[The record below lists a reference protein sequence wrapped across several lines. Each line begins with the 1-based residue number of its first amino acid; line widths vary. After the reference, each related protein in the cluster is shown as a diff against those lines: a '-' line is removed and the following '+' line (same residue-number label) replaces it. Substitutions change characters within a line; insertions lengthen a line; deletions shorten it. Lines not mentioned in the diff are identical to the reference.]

1 MDLKES
7 LPSVPFRSLLIHS
20 VCSRDAALFIK
31 YYGQQPFFLD
41 GRTRNSKFAID
52 LDFQNE
58 VPQSKKDFTLGRKL
72 NLFRILEYARA
83 VIPRGWLMA
92 YAHAYIIGRRSP
104 WIASMPSE
112 RSTLTGVRINSG
124 KLAPCGG
131 GCAKIL
137 KWMLLTPTLDYAW
150 HWMLAD
156 SHT

>member
-58 VPQSKKDFTLGRKL
+58 VPQSKTVGRKL

-83 VIPRGWLMA
+83 VNSSRLANGIRPCIHNRAKVTVDREYAIRAKHTHWCPNQLREIVLTKGPVLSLPYLSRIFPRLEW
-92 YAHAYIIGRRSP
+92 
-104 WIASMPSE
+104 
-112 RSTLTGVRINSG
+112 
-124 KLAPCGG
+124 
-131 GCAKIL
+131 
-137 KWMLLTPTLDYAW
+137 
-150 HWMLAD
+150 
-156 SHT
+156 